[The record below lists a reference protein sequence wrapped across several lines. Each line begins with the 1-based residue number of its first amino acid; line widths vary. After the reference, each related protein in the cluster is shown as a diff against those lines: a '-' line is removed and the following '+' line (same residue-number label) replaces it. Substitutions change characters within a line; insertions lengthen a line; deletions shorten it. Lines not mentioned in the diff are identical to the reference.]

1 MTYVADNAHSWDCLM
16 KHFCISATNNA
27 TNKTMTSM
35 QKSLKNRFSRNR
47 FRFVKVNKIKTKR
60 ASDNIDINSQSLK
73 MMSDKQI
80 WI

>member
-1 MTYVADNAHSWDCLM
+1 MTYVADNAHSWDCLI
-16 KHFCISATNNA
+16 KHFCISAI
-27 TNKTMTSM
+27 NKTMTSM

-60 ASDNIDINSQSLK
+60 APDNIDINSQSLK
-73 MMSDKQI
+73 MMPDKQI